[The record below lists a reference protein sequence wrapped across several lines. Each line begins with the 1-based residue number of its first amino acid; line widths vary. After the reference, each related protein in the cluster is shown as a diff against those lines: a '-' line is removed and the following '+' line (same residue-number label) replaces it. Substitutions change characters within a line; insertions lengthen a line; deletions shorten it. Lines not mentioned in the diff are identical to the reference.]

1 MTKFHATFDDD
12 GTGENFIRAAANLR
26 AQLRDLMQEVADD
39 AELIF
44 SAHAL
49 HGETGKLSRGV
60 TSRAVGDAIFI
71 EVHAKSKAGFDYV
84 AVTRFGHRKQWIV
97 PKHPPKAARFYPK
110 TAQAFPLPAPYGFR
124 SSIKGFAALQT
135 PFGFRRRV
143 RGFKPKRDWAAA
155 ALPEVQREAQT
166 KLVTFGRGFT
176 ARLT

>member
-1 MTKFHATFDDD
+1 MTKLTAKFDDGGAGD
-12 GTGENFIRAAANLR
+12 DFIRAAANLR

-49 HGETGKLSRGV
+49 HGETGKLSRGI
-60 TSRAVGDAIFI
+60 TSRAVGDAIFV
-71 EVHAKSKAGFDYV
+71 EAHAKSKAGFDYV

-97 PKHPPKAARFYPK
+97 PTHQPKSERFRPK

-124 SSIKGFAALQT
+124 ASIKGFAALQT

-166 KLVTFGRGFT
+166 RLATFGRGFT